1 MSSHKIQFQPG
12 MSIPEFLHHFGTEQQ
27 CAEALQR
34 ARWPKGFCCPRC
46 NDARHYLVSQ
56 GGRKLF
62 QCIGC
67 RHQASVTAGTMME
80 HSKLPLTT
88 WFLAIHLISQAKTGM
103 SALALKRDLGV
114 SYPTAW
120 LLHQKINRAMA
131 DREAAHL
138 LQGAVQLDDAYLGG
152 ERSGGKAGRGSEN
165 KVPFVAAL
173 SLDEKGGPTHL
184 KLDVVSGF
192 TSQAIGKWAKTRLKP
207 GCVVLSDGLSCLAA
221 VTEAGCVHIPRVV
234 GTLKP
239 KDLPE
244 FKWINTVLGNL
255 KTTLSGAFHA
265 LKYRKYGQTYLAAFA
280 YRFNR
285 RFDLRGLRAT
295 LLVDVAR
302 CKPVPEKVVRRG
314 HAEASF

>member
-12 MSIPEFLHHFGTEQQ
+12 MSIPEFLRHFGTEEQ
-27 CAEALQR
+27 CAEALTR
-34 ARWPKGFCCPRC
+34 ARWPKGFRCPRC

-56 GGRKLF
+56 GARKLF

-88 WFLAIHLISQAKTGM
+88 CFLAINLISQAKTGI

-131 DREAAHL
+131 DREAAYL

-173 SLDEKGGPTHL
+173 SLDESGGPTYL

-192 TSQAIGKWAKTRLKP
+192 TSQAIGKWAKARLKP
-207 GCVVLSDGLSCLAA
+207 GCVGLSDGLGCFAA

-285 RFDLRGLRAT
+285 RFDLRGLVAT
-295 LLVDVAR
+295 LIVDVAR
-302 CKPVPEKVVRRG
+302 CKPMPEIVVRQG
-314 HAEASF
+314 HAEAGF

>member
-12 MSIPEFLHHFGTEQQ
+12 MSIPEFLRHFGTEAQ
-27 CAEALQR
+27 CAEAMKR
-34 ARWPKGFCCPRC
+34 ARWPQGFRCPRC
-46 NDARHYLVSQ
+46 DDARHYLVSQ
-56 GGRKLF
+56 GARKLF

-88 WFLAIHLISQAKTGM
+88 WFLAIHLISQAKTGI

-131 DREAAHL
+131 GQEAAYL
-138 LQGAVQLDDAYLGG
+138 LDGTVQLDDAYLGG

-173 SLDEKGGPTHL
+173 SLDAAGGPKHL
-184 KLDVVSGF
+184 KLDLVSGF
-192 TSQAIGKWAKTRLKP
+192 TSQAIGQWAKARLKP
-207 GCVVLSDGLSCLAA
+207 SCVVRSDGLGCFAA
-221 VTEAGCVHIPRVV
+221 VTDAGCTHMPRVV
-234 GTLKP
+234 GNLKP

-265 LKYRKYGQTYLAAFA
+265 LRYRKYGQIYLTAFA

-285 RFDLRGLRAT
+285 RFDLRGLVAG
-295 LLVDVAR
+295 LIVDVAR
-302 CKPVPEKVVRRG
+302 SKPVPERVVRWV
-314 HAEASF
+314 HAEAAF